1 MKHLAYKTKES
12 DKGKRKHTSVWMI
25 ILTTVLGVG
34 ANAYA
39 QERVRLSLDP
49 YAALLEDG
57 ASLISGFNP
66 PIRLPANVST
76 PNFSLGFTIP
86 NDYKPNTPLAL
97 VILWA
102 SPATQCNFALRSN
115 FLFLARAGSPRD
127 GRRSVADG
135 LDPVNASTSFSL
147 ISPQTIVMAASA
159 TSRQTE
165 RVRFDITAAGF
176 APTLQSGDAVDFGI
190 FREDRS
196 AADTCAQ
203 DLGIAGVS
211 VVYQARP

>member
-1 MKHLAYKTKES
+1 MKHLAYKAKES
-12 DKGKRKHTSVWMI
+12 DKGKRKRTSVWMV

-49 YAALLEDG
+49 YAALLGEG
-57 ASLISGFNP
+57 ASLNFNP
-66 PIRLPANVST
+66 PINLPANAST
-76 PNFSLGFTIP
+76 PNFSFGFTIP
-86 NDYKPNTPLAL
+86 NDYRPNTPLAL
-97 VILWA
+97 VMLWA

-115 FLFLARAGSPRD
+115 FLFLARAGRPRD
-127 GRRSVADG
+127 GRTFVSEG
-135 LDPVNASTSFSL
+135 LDPVNASTPFSL
-147 ISPQTIVMAASA
+147 TSPHRIVMAAPA

-190 FREDRS
+190 FREDDS